1 MKQDLFI
8 EREIAK
14 IIVMGVGG
22 AGGNAVEHMIAEGVE
37 GVEFIV
43 SNTDVQALR
52 KSTAQNVIQLGKQLT
67 KGLGSGADP
76 SVGEQAALESRDTIV
91 EALEGAD
98 MVFLTAGMGG
108 GTGTGAA
115 PVIAQIAKDMGI
127 LTVVI
132 VTRPFR
138 FEGKKR
144 SEIADDG
151 IAKLM
156 DYSDSIILVPND
168 RLISVLGKSMSL
180 VGAFRSANAVLQNA
194 VVGITDLIT
203 KPGLINVDFAD
214 VRTVMSDTGLAMMG
228 VGEAKG
234 EDRARQAAVAAL
246 TSPLLEEVDLRGA
259 RGVLVNITAGVDM
272 TIGEFETVGQMIRDI
287 TSEQAHAVVGTV
299 IDTEMRD
306 MVRVTVVATGL
317 ELATAH
323 DMFASHNVSTNH
335 YTPLS
340 REVPMRS
347 NPMPQT
353 QPLPQSQS
361 PLGSPAIQP
370 VRNEFLDV
378 PSFLRKRDKHVPS
391 ED

>member
-1 MKQDLFI
+1 MSAKQGLFL
-8 EREIAK
+8 EREVARIV
-14 IIVMGVGG
+14 VMGVGG

-37 GVEFIV
+37 GVSFI
-43 SNTDVQALR
+43 SANTDVQALR
-52 KSTAQNVIQLGKQLT
+52 KSNAQQVIQLGKQLT

-76 SVGEQAALESRDTIV
+76 SVGEQAALESREEIMT
-91 EALEGAD
+91 ALDGTD
-98 MVFLTAGMGG
+98 MVFITAGMGG

-144 SEIADDG
+144 GEIADDG
-151 IAKLM
+151 VAKLM
-156 DYSDSIILVPND
+156 DYCDSIILVPND

-203 KPGLINVDFAD
+203 RPGLINVDFAD
-214 VRTVMSDTGLAMMG
+214 VRTVMSDRGLAMMG

-234 EDRARQAAVAAL
+234 EDRAKQAALAAL

-259 RGVLVNITAGVDM
+259 RGVLVNITAGMDM

-299 IDTEMRD
+299 IDPEMRD
-306 MVRVTVVATGL
+306 MIRVTVVATGL
-317 ELATAH
+317 ELASAR
-323 DMFASHNVSTNH
+323 DIFAQQAMASPGHV
-335 YTPLS
+335 PQ
-340 REVPMRS
+340 VPMREVS
-347 NPMPQT
+347 SRVPPVSTPHIQT
-353 QPLPQSQS
+353 AAGVQSS
-361 PLGSPAIQP
+361 G
-370 VRNEFLDV
+370 VRNEFIDI
-378 PSFLRKRDKHVPS
+378 PSFLRRRDKEKTSS